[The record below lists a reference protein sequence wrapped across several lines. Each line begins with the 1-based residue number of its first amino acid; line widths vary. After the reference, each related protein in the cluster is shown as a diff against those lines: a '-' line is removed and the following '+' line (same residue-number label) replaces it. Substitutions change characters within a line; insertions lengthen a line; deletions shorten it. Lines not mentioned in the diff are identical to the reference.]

1 MCVLQKINICN
12 KLLNSNFI
20 YNSNFYKPHL
30 VMKNLSLITSFALLG
45 ALSAYGANTLWQG
58 SVSNDF
64 TNDANWNNG
73 APTGIDI
80 ATVRAGATTTLTGVA
95 ETDQMRVGQ
104 NTGIGATTTVNFNTG
119 SDYSSNRTEIGYS
132 LGSDTSASNGTLNVN
147 DGTHAIT
154 TLYVANK
161 AQASNANDVTGT
173 VVINGGSLSVESNAY
188 IATASN
194 YSSGSSTATVTVN
207 AGTLNYTGTSGQ
219 FYLGHT
225 GSGTLHVNG
234 GTVNLANG
242 LKLSHTAN
250 GSSNLRLSSGQL
262 NVTGGFFDWGAGS
275 ANMAFEISEGTMVLN
290 GSRVGKLDQYFGT
303 DGTDGLAT
311 VSMVGG
317 LVDDSAFSSVYTQ
330 DLRQIEIDGYTLNYG
345 YDGTDTGVWATA
357 IPETS
362 SLGIFGLALFAGF
375 WHSRSRRK

>member
-1 MCVLQKINICN
+1 
-12 KLLNSNFI
+12 
-20 YNSNFYKPHL
+20 
-30 VMKNLSLITSFALLG
+30 MKTLTLITSFLF
-45 ALSAYGANTLWQG
+45 LSVQFVLGANTLWQG

-64 TNDANWNNG
+64 ADDANWNNG
-73 APTGIDI
+73 APTSADI
-80 ATVRAGATTTLTGVA
+80 ATVRAGATSTLTGVA

-104 NTGIGATTTVNFNTG
+104 NTGTGATTTVNFNAG
-119 SDYSSNRTEIGYS
+119 SAYSSNRTEIGYS

-154 TLYVANK
+154 TLYLANK

-207 AGTLNYTGTSGQ
+207 SGTLNYTGTSGQ

-275 ANMAFEISEGTMVLN
+275 ANMAFEISEGTMVIN
-290 GSRVGKLDQYFGT
+290 GNRVSKLDQYFGT
-303 DGTDGLAT
+303 DGTNGLAS
-311 VSMVGG
+311 VSVIGG
-317 LVDDSAFSSVYTQ
+317 LLDDSAYSSVYTQ
-330 DLRQIEIDGYTLNYG
+330 QVKQFSLNGYTVNYG
-345 YDGTDTGVWATA
+345 YDGTNTGVWATA
-357 IPETS
+357 AVPEAS
-362 SLGIFGLALFAGF
+362 NLGIFALALFAGI
-375 WHSRSRRK
+375 WHFRARNANV